1 MAQERAKVP
10 VVNIQ
15 FERLKRLVSAGIRMN
30 KVLDILPFIGVDIE
44 DVSKDI
50 IRVEYNPNRPDLS
63 SDYGVVR
70 ALRGLL
76 DIETGLPK
84 FKLAG
89 RSGLAV
95 SIEDA
100 AVRKVRPYLIAL
112 VAKNGTLDDET
123 LKQLIVMQED
133 LHNGVGRRRRKASIG
148 IHNLDA
154 IQFPVTYK
162 TVSSDYS
169 FTPLGES
176 SELPIHQILKDLE
189 IGKQYGHILS
199 AFDRYPVIVDS
210 AGTVLS
216 FPPIING
223 QATKV
228 NERCRNLFVEVT
240 ATDQETAEDL
250 LAILAITLYD
260 AGFEIRTVS
269 IVVDSGRRRKKI
281 ETPRMKSKVI
291 PADVGYVNSILG
303 LTLDT
308 KQMITCLKRSR
319 LDAKVAV
326 DRKKIVCTIPRY
338 RIDIDGPIDISEE
351 VAIGYGIYNFE
362 PQFPTS
368 PTAGNKDSLSIYFNK
383 IREAMIGLGMI
394 ESLNFMLTSK
404 EVQYGSFGIIPT
416 KDVLSVDSS
425 KSTEHEILRDSL
437 VPLLLQSL
445 SYNIHEQ
452 YPQRLFEIGKTFLK
466 STPTIIEERW
476 SIGAMIAHTDAS
488 YTEIK
493 STMQALLR
501 SCFGKE
507 ATTKASTNHMFMEG
521 RCAEVIFDGKSIG
534 ALGEIIP
541 RALENFKLRMPVAA
555 FEINLLAIIK
565 DKYSTCEMYNLPR

>member
-1 MAQERAKVP
+1 VP
-10 VVNIQ
+10 VVNIK
-15 FERLKRLVSAGIRMN
+15 FERLERLVSGGIKMN
-30 KVLDILPFIGVDIE
+30 KVLDILPFVGVDIE
-44 DVSKDI
+44 DVSKDV

-63 SDYGVVR
+63 SDYGVAR

-95 SIEDA
+95 NIEDA
-100 AVRKVRPYLIAL
+100 TVRKIRPYLIAL

-123 LKQLIVMQED
+123 LRQLIVMQED
-133 LHNGVGRRRRKASIG
+133 LHNGVGRKRRKASIG
-148 IHNLDA
+148 IHNLDV
-154 IQFPVTYK
+154 IRFPVTYK
-162 TVSSDYS
+162 TVSGDYS
-169 FTPLGES
+169 FTPLDES
-176 SELPIHQILKDLE
+176 SVFPIDQILKDLE
-189 IGKQYGHILS
+189 IGKQYGQILS
-199 AFDRYPVIVDS
+199 AFDRYPLIVDS
-210 AGTVLS
+210 VGTVLS

-228 NERCRNLFVEVT
+228 NDRCRNLFVEVT
-240 ATDQETAEDL
+240 ATDQEIAEDL
-250 LAILAITLYD
+250 LAILAMTLYD

-269 IVVDSGRRRKKI
+269 IVDSRRRKKI
-281 ETPRMKSKVI
+281 ETPQMKPKVI
-291 PADVGYVNSILG
+291 SADLGYVNSILG

-308 KQMITCLKRSR
+308 KQMITCLKKSR
-319 LDAKVAV
+319 LDAKAV
-326 DRKKIVCTIPRY
+326 DRKKIVCTIPRF
-338 RIDIDGPIDISEE
+338 RIDISDPIDISEE
-351 VAIGYGIYNFE
+351 VAIGYGIYNLE
-362 PQFPTS
+362 PKFPTS
-368 PTAGNKDSLSIYFNK
+368 PTAGKKDYLSVYFNA
-383 IREAMIGLGMI
+383 IRETMIGLGMI

-404 EVQYGSFGIIPT
+404 EVQYSAFGIIPA

-452 YPQRLFEIGKTFLK
+452 YPQMLFEIGKTFLK
-466 STPTIIEERW
+466 STPTIEERW
-476 SIGAMIAHTDAS
+476 SIGAVIAHTDAS

-493 STMQALLR
+493 STLQALLR

-521 RCAEVIFDGKSIG
+521 RCAEVIFDGKSVG

-541 RALENFKLRMPVAA
+541 RALEKFRLRMPVAA
-555 FEINLLAIIK
+555 FEINLLAMIK
-565 DKYSTCEMYNLPR
+565 DKYSTM

>member
-10 VVNIQ
+10 VVNIK
-15 FERLKRLVSAGIRMN
+15 FARLKRLVSGGIKMN

-44 DVSKDI
+44 DVSKEM

-89 RSGLAV
+89 RSGLV
-95 SIEDA
+95 VRIEDA
-100 AVRKVRPYLIAL
+100 AVRKIRPYLIAL

-133 LHNGVGRRRRKASIG
+133 LHNGVGRKRRKASIG
-148 IHNLDA
+148 IHNLDV

-162 TVSSDYS
+162 TVSGDYS
-169 FTPLGES
+169 FTPLDES
-176 SELPIHQILKDLE
+176 SEFPIHQILKDLE

-199 AFDRYPVIVDS
+199 AFDRYPLIVDS
-210 AGTVLS
+210 VGTVLS
-216 FPPIING
+216 LPPIING

-228 NERCRNLFVEVT
+228 NDRCRNLFVEVT

-269 IVVDSGRRRKKI
+269 IESGEKKI
-281 ETPRMKSKVI
+281 ETPQMKPKVI
-291 PADVGYVNSILG
+291 SADVGYINSILG
-303 LTLDT
+303 LMLDT
-308 KQMITCLKRSR
+308 KKMIACLTKSR
-319 LDAKVAV
+319 LDAKAV
-326 DRKKIVCTIPRY
+326 EDRKKIVCTIPRY
-338 RIDIDGPIDISEE
+338 RIDISDPIDISEE
-351 VAIGYGIYNFE
+351 VAIGYGIYNLE

-368 PTAGNKDSLSIYFNK
+368 PTAGNKDSLSVYFDK

-404 EVQYGSFGIIPT
+404 EVQYSAFGIIPA

-466 STPTIIEERW
+466 SAAKIEETW
-476 SIGAMIAHTDAS
+476 SIGAVIAHA
-488 YTEIK
+488 
-493 STMQALLR
+493 
-501 SCFGKE
+501 
-507 ATTKASTNHMFMEG
+507 
-521 RCAEVIFDGKSIG
+521 
-534 ALGEIIP
+534 
-541 RALENFKLRMPVAA
+541 
-555 FEINLLAIIK
+555 
-565 DKYSTCEMYNLPR
+565 

>member
-10 VVNIQ
+10 VVNIK
-15 FERLKRLVSAGIRMN
+15 FERLKALISGIKMN

-44 DVSKDI
+44 HVTKDM

-63 SDYGVVR
+63 SDYGVAR

-76 DIETGLPK
+76 NIETGMPK

-89 RSGLAV
+89 ISGLVVNIDEA
-95 SIEDA
+95 S
-100 AVRKVRPYLIAL
+100 VRKIRPYLIAL

-148 IHNLDA
+148 IHNLDV
-154 IQFPVTYK
+154 IRFPVTYK
-162 TVSSDYS
+162 TVSGDYS
-169 FTPLGES
+169 FTPLDES
-176 SELPIHQILKDLE
+176 SEFTIKQILKDLD

-199 AFDRYPVIVDS
+199 AFDRYPLIVDS
-210 AGTVLS
+210 AGKVLS
-216 FPPIING
+216 FPPIINS

-228 NERCRNLFVEVT
+228 DEGCRNLFVEVT

-250 LAILAITLYD
+250 LAIIAMTLYD

-269 IVVDSGRRRKKI
+269 IVHSGSRNKKI
-281 ETPRMKSKVI
+281 GTPQMKPKVI
-291 PADVGYVNSILG
+291 SADVGYINSILG
-303 LTLDT
+303 LTLNT
-308 KQMITCLKRSR
+308 KQMITCLKKSR
-319 LDAKVAV
+319 LDAKALN
-326 DRKKIVCTIPRY
+326 RKKIACTIPRY
-338 RIDIDGPIDISEE
+338 RIDIYDPIDISEE
-351 VAIGYGIYNFE
+351 VAIGYGIYNLK

-368 PTAGNKDSLSIYFNK
+368 PTAGNKDSLSVYFDK

-416 KDVLSVDSS
+416 KDVLSVDTS

-437 VPLLLQSL
+437 VPVLLQSL

-452 YPQRLFEIGKTFLK
+452 YPQRLFEIGKTFIK
-466 STPTIIEERW
+466 STPPMIEERW
-476 SIGAMIAHTDAS
+476 NVSAAIAHADAG

-507 ATTKASTNHMFMEG
+507 ATTKASTNPMFMEG
-521 RCAEVIFDGKSIG
+521 RCAEVIFDGKSVGI
-534 ALGEIIP
+534 LGEITP
-541 RALENFKLRMPVAA
+541 RALENLKLRVPVAA

-565 DKYSTCEMYNLPR
+565 DKYSTT

>member
-10 VVNIQ
+10 VVNIK
-15 FERLKRLVSAGIRMN
+15 FERLKRLISGIKMN
-30 KVLDILPFIGVDIE
+30 KVLDTLPYIGVDIE
-44 DVSKDI
+44 DVGKDM

-76 DIETGLPK
+76 NIETSLPK

-95 SIEDA
+95 SVEDA
-100 AVRKVRPYLIAL
+100 ALRKIRPYLIAL

-123 LKQLIVMQED
+123 LKQLIGMQED

-148 IHNLDA
+148 IHNLDV
-154 IQFPVTYK
+154 IRFPVTYK
-162 TVSSDYS
+162 TVSGDYS
-169 FTPLGES
+169 FTPLNES
-176 SELPIHQILKDLE
+176 SEFTIKQILKDLE

-199 AFDRYPVIVDS
+199 AFERYPLIVDS

-216 FPPIING
+216 FPPIINS

-228 NERCRNLFVEVT
+228 NEGCRNLFVEVT

-250 LAILAITLYD
+250 LAIIAMTLYD

-269 IVVDSGRRRKKI
+269 VVHSGSRNKKI
-281 ETPRMKSKVI
+281 ETPQMKPKVI
-291 PADVGYVNSILG
+291 SADVDYINSILG
-303 LTLDT
+303 LTFDT
-308 KQMITCLKRSR
+308 KQIITYLKKSR
-319 LDAKVAV
+319 LDAKALN
-326 DRKKIVCTIPRY
+326 RKKIACTIPRY
-338 RIDIDGPIDISEE
+338 RIDIYDPIDISEE
-351 VAIGYGIYNFE
+351 VAIGYGIYNLE

-368 PTAGNKDSLSIYFNK
+368 PTAGNKDSLSVYFDK

-416 KDVLSVDSS
+416 KEDVLSVDTS

-437 VPLLLQSL
+437 VPVLLQSL

-452 YPQRLFEIGKTFLK
+452 YPQRLFEIGKTFIK
-466 STPTIIEERW
+466 STPTMIEERW
-476 SIGAMIAHTDAS
+476 SVGAAIAHADAG

-507 ATTKASTNHMFMEG
+507 ATTKASTNPMFMEG
-521 RCAEVIFDGKSIG
+521 RCAEVIFDGKSVGI
-534 ALGEIIP
+534 LGEIIP
-541 RALENFKLRMPVAA
+541 RALENLKLRVPVAA

-565 DKYSTCEMYNLPR
+565 DKYSTM

>member
-10 VVNIQ
+10 VVNIK
-15 FERLKRLVSAGIRMN
+15 FERLKRLISGGVKMN
-30 KVLDILPFIGVDIE
+30 KVLDTLPFIGVDIE
-44 DVSKDI
+44 DVSKDM

-76 DIETGLPK
+76 DIEIGLPK

-95 SIEDA
+95 NIDDA
-100 AVRKVRPYLIAL
+100 AVRKIRPYIIAL

-162 TVSSDYS
+162 TVSGDYS
-169 FTPLGES
+169 FTSLGES
-176 SELPIHQILKDLE
+176 SEFTIKQILEDLE

-199 AFDRYPVIVDS
+199 AFDRYPLIVDS

-216 FPPIING
+216 FPPIINS

-228 NERCRNLFVEVT
+228 NDRCRNLFVEVT
-240 ATDQETAEDL
+240 ATDRETAEDL
-250 LAILAITLYD
+250 LAIIAMTLYD
-260 AGFEIRTVS
+260 AGFEIRTVR
-269 IVVDSGRRRKKI
+269 IVHSGSRKKKN
-281 ETPRMKSKVI
+281 ETPQMKPRVVS
-291 PADVGYVNSILG
+291 ADLGYINSILG

-308 KQMITCLKRSR
+308 KQMITCLKKSR
-319 LDAKVAV
+319 LDAKAV
-326 DRKKIVCTIPRY
+326 NKKKIVCTIPRY
-338 RIDIDGPIDISEE
+338 RIDIGGPIDISEE

-368 PTAGNKDSLSIYFNK
+368 PTAGNKDSVSVYFNK

-404 EVQYGSFGIIPT
+404 QVQYGSFGIIPAE
-416 KDVLSVDSS
+416 DVLSVDSS
-425 KSTEHEILRDSL
+425 KSIEHEILRDSL
-437 VPLLLQSL
+437 IPPLLQSL

-452 YPQRLFEIGKTFLK
+452 YPQKLFEIGKTFLK
-466 STPTIIEERW
+466 STPTMIEERW
-476 SIGAMIAHTDAS
+476 SIGAVIAHTNAS

-507 ATTKASTNHMFMEG
+507 ATTKASTNPMFMEG
-521 RCAEVIFDGKSIG
+521 RCAEVIFDGKSVG

-541 RALENFKLRMPVAA
+541 RALENVKLRVPVAA
-555 FEINLLAIIK
+555 FEINLLAIMK
-565 DKYSTCEMYNLPR
+565 EDKYSTM

>member
-10 VVNIQ
+10 VVNIK
-15 FERLKRLVSAGIRMN
+15 FERLKRLVSADIKMN
-30 KVLDILPFIGVDIE
+30 KVLDMLPFIGVDIE
-44 DVSKDI
+44 DASKDV

-76 DIETGLPK
+76 EIETGLPK

-89 RSGLAV
+89 RSGLVV
-95 SIEDA
+95 SIQDA
-100 AVRKVRPYLIAL
+100 AVRKIRPFLIAL

-133 LHNGVGRRRRKASIG
+133 LHNGVGRKRRKASIG
-148 IHNLDA
+148 IHNLDF
-154 IQFPVTYK
+154 IKFPVTYK
-162 TVSSDYS
+162 TVSGDYS
-169 FTPLGES
+169 FRPLGES
-176 SELPIHQILKDLE
+176 SEFSIDQILKNLE

-199 AFDRYPVIVDS
+199 AFDRYPLIVDS
-210 AGTVLS
+210 VGTVLS
-216 FPPIING
+216 FPPIINS
-223 QATKV
+223 QATKI
-228 NERCRNLFVEVT
+228 NDSCRNLFVEVT

-250 LAILAITLYD
+250 LAILAMTLYD

-269 IVVDSGRRRKKI
+269 IVVDLGRKKKKKVKKI
-281 ETPRMKSKVI
+281 ETPQMKPKVI
-291 PADVGYVNSILG
+291 SADVDYVNSILG
-303 LTLDT
+303 LMLDS
-308 KQMITCLKRSR
+308 KQMITCLKKSR
-319 LDAKVAV
+319 LDAKAV
-326 DRKKIVCTIPRY
+326 KDRKKIVCTVPRY
-338 RIDIDGPIDISEE
+338 RIDISDPIDISEE
-351 VAIGYGIYNFE
+351 VAIGYGIYNLE
-362 PQFPTS
+362 PKFPTS
-368 PTAGNKDSLSIYFNK
+368 PTAGKKDSLSVYFNK

-404 EVQYGSFGIIPT
+404 EVQYSAFGIIPA
-416 KDVLSVDSS
+416 KDVLPVESS

-466 STPTIIEERW
+466 STSSTIEERW
-476 SIGAMIAHTDAS
+476 SIGAVVAHSDAS

-521 RCAEVIFDGKSIG
+521 RCAQVIFDGKSVG
-534 ALGEIIP
+534 AIGEIVP

-565 DKYSTCEMYNLPR
+565 EDKYSTM